1 MWVLF
6 LLLPAT
12 PAMAA
17 PAWVAPVDLTAAGVS
32 IRTAPGVAVD
42 SGGDAVAVW
51 KGYDGADEVIE
62 AASRPAGGS
71 WQAPVE
77 LSGSGH
83 DASEPQVAVDSGG
96 DAVAVWKRREGADYT
111 VEAVSRPAGGNWQ
124 APVDISA
131 VGQNASGP
139 QVAVDPGGDAVAV
152 WELYDGTNHIVQA
165 ATSPAGG
172 SWQTPVDISAIGQNA
187 SEPQVAVD
195 PGGDAVAV
203 WKGSGSANFIVEA
216 ASRPAGGS
224 WQAPVAISAAGT
236 NSEVPQV
243 AVDQGGDAVAVWDL
257 YDGINHIVQAATSP
271 AGGSWQA
278 PVDLSATG
286 QSALEPQ
293 VAVDPAGDAVAVWER
308 YDGADY
314 IVQAST
320 SPAGGSWQTPVDL
333 SAAGQD
339 AIEPQVAVDPDGDAV
354 AVWENETDLNAEAAS
369 RPSGG
374 SWQAPVAIPGG
385 HDAHVPQVAVDPA
398 GDALAVWEGYEG
410 GYIVQAAAYDATG
423 PQLRSLSIPAAG
435 TVGQSLAF
443 SVSPLDVWSALG
455 PVSWNFG
462 DGAETDGAGVSH
474 TYMAPGNYTVT
485 LSAAD
490 ALGNL
495 SIATGQVS
503 ITAGAAPAGLAS
515 GSAGAGPASGPVAKT
530 RARVGGLVLVKNGKA
545 LLKLSC
551 PAGGGC
557 RGVVKLGV
565 AREVD
570 GRDRADAQG
579 AGQEIGQAAF
589 KIAGAKAK
597 TVPVKL
603 SVKGEAQV
611 RAAVKAG
618 GLKAHL
624 AGTGVMA
631 RPVVLKEA
639 RRR

>member
-1 MWVLF
+1 MWALF

-32 IRTAPGVAVD
+32 VRTAPQVAVD

-51 KGYDGADEVIE
+51 KGYDGGDEVIE

-77 LSGSGH
+77 LSGSGY

-111 VEAVSRPAGGNWQ
+111 VEAASRPAGGNWQ

-131 VGQNASGP
+131 IGQNASGP

-172 SWQTPVDISAIGQNA
+172 SWQAPVDLSTIGQNA

-203 WKGSGSANFIVEA
+203 WKGSDSTNFIVGA

-224 WQAPVAISAAGT
+224 WQAPVELSAAGHDAIEPQVAVDPGGDAVAVWELYDGT
-236 NSEVPQV
+236 NHIVQAATSPAGSSWQAQVDLSTTGGSAFEPQV
-243 AVDQGGDAVAVWDL
+243 AVDQGGDALAVWER
-257 YDGINHIVQAATSP
+257 YDGTNHIVQAATSP

-286 QSALEPQ
+286 QNALEPQ
-293 VAVDPAGDAVAVWER
+293 VAVDPG
-308 YDGADY
+308 
-314 IVQAST
+314 
-320 SPAGGSWQTPVDL
+320 
-333 SAAGQD
+333 
-339 AIEPQVAVDPDGDAV
+339 GDAV
-354 AVWENETDLNAEAAS
+354 AVWENDTDFNAEAAS

-374 SWQAPVAIPGG
+374 SWQAPIAIPGG
-385 HDAHVPQVAVDPA
+385 HDAHAPRVAVDPA

-435 TVGQSLAF
+435 TVGKSLAF
-443 SVSPLDVWSALG
+443 SVSPFDLWSALG

-474 TYMAPGNYTVT
+474 TYTAPGTYTVT

-503 ITAGAAPAGLAS
+503 ISAGAAPAGLAS

-551 PAGGGC
+551 PAGAGC
-557 RGVVKLGV
+557 RGVVKLSV
-565 AREVD
+565 ARDVD

-589 KIAGAKAK
+589 KIAGDKAK

-603 SVKGEAQV
+603 SVKDEALV
-611 RAAVKAG
+611 RAAVKTG
-618 GLKAHL
+618 GLHARL

-631 RPVVLKEA
+631 RTVVLKEA
-639 RRR
+639 RRG

>member
-1 MWVLF
+1 MLVL

-32 IRTAPGVAVD
+32 VRTAPEVAVD

-51 KGYDGADEVIE
+51 KGYVGADEVVE
-62 AASRPAGGS
+62 AASRQAGGS

-83 DASEPQVAVDSGG
+83 DASEPQVAVDSDG

-111 VEAVSRPAGGNWQ
+111 VEAASRPAGGNWQ
-124 APVDISA
+124 APVDISTI
-131 VGQNASGP
+131 GQNASGP

-152 WELYDGTNHIVQA
+152 WELYDGTDHIVQA

-172 SWQTPVDISAIGQNA
+172 SWQAPVDLSTIGQNA

-203 WKGSGSANFIVEA
+203 WKGSDSTNFIVQ
-216 ASRPAGGS
+216 AS
-224 WQAPVAISAAGT
+224 
-236 NSEVPQV
+236 
-243 AVDQGGDAVAVWDL
+243 
-257 YDGINHIVQAATSP
+257 TSP

-278 PVDLSATG
+278 PVDLSAATRNALEPQVAVDPG
-286 QSALEPQ
+286 GDAVAVWERYDGADYIVQAATSAAGGSWQTPVDLSAATQNALEPQ

-320 SPAGGSWQTPVDL
+320 SPPGGSWQTPVDL

-410 GYIVQAAAYDATG
+410 GHIVQAAAYDATG

-462 DGAETDGAGVSH
+462 DGAETGGAGVSH
-474 TYMAPGNYTVT
+474 TYTAPGNYTVT

-490 ALGNL
+490 AVGNL

-503 ITAGAAPAGLAS
+503 ITPGAAPAGLAL

-551 PAGGGC
+551 PAGAGC
-557 RGVVKLGV
+557 RGVVKLSV

-611 RAAVKAG
+611 RAAVETG
-618 GLKAHL
+618 RLKAHV
-624 AGTGVMA
+624 AGTGVIA
-631 RPVVLKEA
+631 RTVVLKEA